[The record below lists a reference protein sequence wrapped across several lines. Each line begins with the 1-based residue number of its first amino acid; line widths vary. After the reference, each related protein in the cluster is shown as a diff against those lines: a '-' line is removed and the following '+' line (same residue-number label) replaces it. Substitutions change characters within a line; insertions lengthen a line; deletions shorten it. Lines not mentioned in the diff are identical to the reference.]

1 MEEIV
6 TDWIEEFESIDE
18 RYKDFYKEPI
28 NSIKLVLL
36 YIDRNNE
43 LFHVKK
49 EKIKIKENTLKNEE
63 LLKILRSN
71 LNYNKKTYRPL
82 SILKYNMDLSPYDVK
97 DYTIN
102 NNKYNF
108 LTAQK
113 NLEDI
118 KWKDTIKF
126 FHNINSL
133 YILFYEKWNSKNN
146 NTRRIFINKHKKLN
160 AKKTR
165 KKRFKGNLR
174 I

>member
-1 MEEIV
+1 
-6 TDWIEEFESIDE
+6 
-18 RYKDFYKEPI
+18 
-28 NSIKLVLL
+28 
-36 YIDRNNE
+36 
-43 LFHVKK
+43 
-49 EKIKIKENTLKNEE
+49 
-63 LLKILRSN
+63 
-71 LNYNKKTYRPL
+71 
-82 SILKYNMDLSPYDVK
+82 MDLSPYDVK

-160 AKKTR
+160 ANKTR
-165 KKRFKGNLR
+165 KKRFKDNLR